1 MAVSAHISAVMDLTP
16 CASAFAEPRRAAST
30 RSPCSKAASQG
41 CIAGP
46 TSPHTSRAWH
56 SCVL

>member
-1 MAVSAHISAVMDLTP
+1 MAVSAHSSAVMDLTP

-46 TSPHTSRAWH
+46 TGPHTSRA
-56 SCVL
+56 